1 MALSFSATFW
11 AIVSISWYLSNR
23 LPPKCLNI
31 RFALFRGVQ
40 SHSHGTIKED
50 AYLLWPNRKYTTK
63 NIQLYHGYCQY
74 VYTKY
79 NCSYHISSSAKH
91 TQRPGVPHLRIL
103 RSRLTIHEGPWQ
115 GNPSFNQQ
123 IQGFPWN
130 PREPGVLVSTNTYE
144 SNVSQGWN
152 PKSQF
157 DVYVPKVAIVSQP

>member
-1 MALSFSATFW
+1 M
-11 AIVSISWYLSNR
+11 
-23 LPPKCLNI
+23 
-31 RFALFRGVQ
+31 
-40 SHSHGTIKED
+40 
-50 AYLLWPNRKYTTK
+50 
-63 NIQLYHGYCQY
+63 QLYHGYCQY
-74 VYTKY
+74 IYIYTKY
-79 NCSYHISSSAKH
+79 NFSYHISSSAKH
-91 TQRPGVPHLRIL
+91 THGVPHLRIL